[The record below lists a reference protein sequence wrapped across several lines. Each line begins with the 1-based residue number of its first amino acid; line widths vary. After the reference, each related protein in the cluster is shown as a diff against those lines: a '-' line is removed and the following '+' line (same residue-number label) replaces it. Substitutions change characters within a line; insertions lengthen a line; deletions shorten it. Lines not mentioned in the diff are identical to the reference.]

1 MIQALGMR
9 PMPPLGHDRAMTD
22 TGSGTTQPNTA
33 TLSSPK
39 VLVTGAARGVG
50 AAIATQVVALGGTVV
65 LGDINEAGARATAA
79 AINETSG
86 REDAATAVL
95 LDVSDAGSW
104 ESAVAAASG
113 TMDGLTALVNNAAIL
128 HLGPLETTDP
138 ALIERLLA
146 VNLLGPTLGVRA
158 VTPALR
164 DNGGGSIVNI
174 ASVAGLEG
182 RNATVA
188 YTASKWGVRG
198 LTKASAMELGRF
210 GIRVNAVC
218 PSMGNPEMFA
228 PFMEQFD
235 YGEFAR
241 TSTEPALMIDGTAR
255 EADMT
260 DVAGMVTWL
269 LSPAAQVCTGA
280 DFVVDAGWT
289 AGTYVAGMP
298 GWEVEHDWRTA
309 IGG

>member
-1 MIQALGMR
+1 MELTAWLV
-9 PMPPLGHDRAMTD
+9 HDEVMTD
-22 TGSGTTQPNTA
+22 TGSSTIRAKEA
-33 TLSSPK
+33 TLSGAK
-39 VLVTGAARGVG
+39 VLVTGGARGVG
-50 AAIATQVVALGGTVV
+50 ATIATEVVALGGEVV
-65 LGDINEAGARATAA
+65 LGDINEAGVRATAA

-86 REDAATAVL
+86 RTSATAVA

-104 ESAVAAASG
+104 ESAVTAASG
-113 TMDGLTALVNNAAIL
+113 AMDGLSALVNDAAIL
-128 HLGPLETTDP
+128 TLGPLETTDP
-138 ALIERLLA
+138 ALIERLLS

-158 VTPALR
+158 VTAALR

-198 LTKASAMELGRF
+198 LTRASAMELGLY

-228 PFMEQFD
+228 PFMEQFEYD
-235 YGEFAR
+235 EFIR
-241 TSTEPALMIDGTAR
+241 TSTEPALVIDRTAR
-255 EADMT
+255 DVDMT
-260 DVAGMVTWL
+260 DVAAMVTWL
-269 LSPAAQVCTGA
+269 LSPAAQACTGA

-289 AGTYVAGMP
+289 AGIHVSGMP
-298 GWEVEHDWRTA
+298 GWELERDWRGPSA
-309 IGG
+309 G